1 MEVTEP
7 TPHTQGTGE
16 SPMKNYATDESW
28 PQNLKNPR
36 GSTKREE
43 EGEKISLE
51 LGILFGAFFLVAIL
65 CFLRAN
71 SRALSTCGIA
81 CLPRPLGFQT
91 RKGRLNELKDCNSLS
106 EWSVNWNN
114 MLGWCL
120 GCQSWNEE
128 ELSNRWVDGLTWLC
142 LVEA

>member
-51 LGILFGAFFLVAIL
+51 LGILFGFFFWSPFYASSEQTAGHCQHAGSHVYLVPWD
-65 CFLRAN
+65 FK
-71 SRALSTCGIA
+71 
-81 CLPRPLGFQT
+81 Q
-91 RKGRLNELKDCNSLS
+91 GRD
-106 EWSVNWNN
+106 
-114 MLGWCL
+114 
-120 GCQSWNEE
+120 
-128 ELSNRWVDGLTWLC
+128 D
-142 LVEA
+142 